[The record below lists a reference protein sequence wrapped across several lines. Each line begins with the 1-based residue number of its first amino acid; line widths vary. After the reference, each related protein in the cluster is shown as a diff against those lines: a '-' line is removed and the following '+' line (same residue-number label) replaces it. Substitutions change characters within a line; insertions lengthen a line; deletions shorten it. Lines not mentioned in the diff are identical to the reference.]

1 MTCAILPH
9 THQPQNYHVR
19 YASFSVYDLN
29 LPGPVL
35 RSVSDDEFRTFYR
48 NMYANATWELTY
60 GRNVSLVVVKNRAVL
75 DRCNLDTSDSFVVE
89 LDQHEPVRVSG
100 VGEYV

>member
-1 MTCAILPH
+1 M
-9 THQPQNYHVR
+9 R

-35 RSVSDDEFRTFYR
+35 RSISDNEFRAFYR
-48 NMYANATWELTY
+48 KMYGNATWELTY

-75 DRCNLDTSDSFVVE
+75 DRCNLDTLDSFVVE
-89 LDQHEPVRVSG
+89 LDQHKPVRG
-100 VGEYV
+100 